1 MRLKKGD
8 TVRIITGKDR
18 GKQGK
23 ILEVSPQTHLIV
35 VENLNL
41 RTKNV
46 RARRQNEKG
55 QRVQYA
61 APLNVSNVLIV
72 CSKCGQ
78 ASRLG
83 MRVEG
88 QRSVRFCRRCQATL

>member
-23 ILEVSPQTHLIV
+23 ILEVSPTTHLIV

-61 APLNVSNVLIV
+61 APLHTSNVLIV
-72 CSKCGQ
+72 CSKCNK

-83 MRVEG
+83 VRREN
-88 QRSVRFCRRCQATL
+88 QRSIRFCRRCQTAL